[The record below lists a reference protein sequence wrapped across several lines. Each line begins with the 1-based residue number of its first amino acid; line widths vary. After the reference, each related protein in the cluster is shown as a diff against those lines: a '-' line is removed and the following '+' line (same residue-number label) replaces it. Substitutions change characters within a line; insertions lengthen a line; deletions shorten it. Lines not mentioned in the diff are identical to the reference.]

1 MMKEN
6 TSDKIAKIALVVI
19 GVPFLV
25 VCLIGLGWILD
36 SLFGNP
42 ITKNNVENTVIEY
55 INENYP
61 DDNCYIEDIWY
72 DGKYEHY
79 GVHIL
84 SSTDEEIDL
93 TRYYNQ
99 DGKYV
104 GNSYY

>member
-25 VCLIGLGWILD
+25 VCIVGGVSISN

-42 ITKNNVENTVIEY
+42 ITKNTVENTVIEY

-72 DGKYEHY
+72 DG
-79 GVHIL
+79 
-84 SSTDEEIDL
+84 
-93 TRYYNQ
+93 Q
-99 DGKYV
+99 
-104 GNSYY
+104 

>member
-1 MMKEN
+1 MKEN
-6 TSDKIAKIALVVI
+6 TFDRIAKIALIII
-19 GVPFLV
+19 GSVFLV
-25 VCLIGLGWILD
+25 VCTIGAVSISN

-42 ITKNNVENTVIEY
+42 ITKNNVKNTVIEY

-99 DGKYV
+99 DGEYV

>member
-1 MMKEN
+1 MKEN
-6 TSDKIAKIALVVI
+6 TSDKIAKIALIVL

-25 VCLIGLGWILD
+25 ACLIGLGLILD

-42 ITKNNVENTVIEY
+42 ITKKNVENIVVEY

-79 GVHIL
+79 YVHIL

-99 DGKYV
+99 DGEYI